1 MIKCRAIVC
10 TPALINSARYHRVE
24 TRLPQ
29 SGSGAAVV
37 KEEEEE
43 EEGGEEAIEGMTD

>member
-1 MIKCRAIVC
+1 MVIKCRAIVC
-10 TPALINSARYHRVE
+10 TPALINSARYRREE

-29 SGSGAAVV
+29 NGSGAAVV

-43 EEGGEEAIEGMTD
+43 GEEVIEGMTD

>member
-10 TPALINSARYHRVE
+10 TPALINSARYHREE

-29 SGSGAAVV
+29 NGSGAAV
-37 KEEEEE
+37 EGEEEE
-43 EEGGEEAIEGMTD
+43 EEGEGEEVIKGMTD